1 MKTTFIEFWL
11 RGINPGEFIDHR
23 ATAEAELVAFL
34 DRLDLGEDRPLV
46 YLNGDSDWLAA
57 GIPPEWI
64 ADMLETIGRYPAADY
79 HLYTIAPEF
88 CQQRL
93 AAVARLASPGGLI
106 ARQWL
111 DGIHPPGL
119 RVGGPPAA
127 AAILS
132 AIPMARPRRIE
143 PGVIDSPLP
152 TAPPVELSPPSTR
165 HDLAH
170 LARQSS

>member
-11 RGINPGEFIDHR
+11 RGIHPGEFIDHR

-79 HLYTIAPEF
+79 HLYTIAPEYW
-88 CQQRL
+88 QQRL
-93 AAVARLASPGGLI
+93 AAVARLASPGGTI

-111 DGIHPPGL
+111 DGIHLSGL

-127 AAILS
+127 AFILS

-143 PGVIDSPLP
+143 PGVIDFPVP
-152 TAPPVELSPPSTR
+152 AAPPVKLSPPSTR